1 MMKKIF
7 SLLTVFLIGV
17 LMSATALAGTYNI
30 DFVKVNGDEISE
42 SGANFILD
50 VERGDDLNVKVRLN
64 SDSNLTDVQVEAV
77 LRGIDNRDSVD
88 DITDTFDMKEDVS
101 YTKKLT
107 LPLIQKID
115 QDQYLLRVRISDRD
129 NPTNETTYKLEI
141 GTQRHDVEVRDV
153 VLSPDTEV
161 KAGRAL
167 LSTVRIRNRG
177 EKDEDGVKV
186 VVSIPDL
193 GVSAADFID
202 ELEKEG
208 DDDDQATTEE
218 MFLRIPDNAETGEYD
233 VVVDVFYDDL
243 DKKNSYTT
251 SIFVLGAESASGTP
265 KADEKTII
273 TVAVGKQN
281 AVQGGA
287 EVAYPIALTNAGA
300 SSKTYTVSA
309 DGAAWANF
317 RVSPSNVLVI
327 DAGDSKAFTV
337 FVAAGANAPA
347 GDQTFAV
354 TITSRDKVLK
364 QLPLNI
370 NIQEGQVSGVSKVK
384 RGLEVGLVILVIL
397 LVIIG
402 LIIGFSKLR
411 GEEEEE
417 GKEEEKTY
425 Y

>member
-1 MMKKIF
+1 M
-7 SLLTVFLIGV
+7 TVFLIGV
-17 LMSATALAGTYNI
+17 LMSATALAGTYNL

-42 SGANFILD
+42 SGTNFILD
-50 VERGDDLNVKVRLN
+50 VERGDELNVKVRLN

-77 LRGIDNRDSVD
+77 LRGIDSRDSVD
-88 DITDTFDMKEDVS
+88 DITGAFDMKEDVS

-218 MFLRIPDNAETGEYD
+218 MFMRIPDNAETGEYD
-233 VVVDVFYDDL
+233 VVVDVFFDDM
-243 DKKNSYTT
+243 DKKNTYLA
-251 SIFVLGAESASGTP
+251 SIFVLGTEAVTEKP
-265 KADEKTII
+265 KA
-273 TVAVGKQN
+273 
-281 AVQGGA
+281 
-287 EVAYPIALTNAGA
+287 
-300 SSKTYTVSA
+300 
-309 DGAAWANF
+309 
-317 RVSPSNVLVI
+317 
-327 DAGDSKAFTV
+327 
-337 FVAAGANAPA
+337 
-347 GDQTFAV
+347 
-354 TITSRDKVLK
+354 
-364 QLPLNI
+364 
-370 NIQEGQVSGVSKVK
+370 
-384 RGLEVGLVILVIL
+384 
-397 LVIIG
+397 
-402 LIIGFSKLR
+402 
-411 GEEEEE
+411 
-417 GKEEEKTY
+417 
-425 Y
+425 